1 MRIRPALCRSLL
13 LFAGMAFAGIPGCST
28 PNSLAHQ
35 SIQEARVLDEFRL
48 EGRLD
53 AGTFEGAAGVVVLEV
68 GRGGL
73 GIGLTVG
80 HGVAVRSLDGRW
92 SPPLPLDIVAGSVGF
107 QIGGEGGRLVMV
119 FKDTASFEDFVFN
132 GTQFLA
138 EASGTA
144 WTASGSAGDPLD
156 RDRVEVISSVGGLYG
171 GAVIGGFGVSV
182 DQSMMRKAYREDVT
196 PRQVLDDRDV
206 LIPAGAATLWKSLA
220 N

>member
-13 LFAGMAFAGIPGCST
+13 LFAGMAFAGIPGCNT